1 MDKQNKV
8 YNAKELFEKNNK
20 EAKNLSSLNVNAEV
34 DFHIH
39 STNSDGIFNISEIAE
54 MAISSNTS
62 HIIITDHNTILNGYK
77 ELLEIKNNIPK
88 DKLTINI
95 GVEVACKFYDTKYNK
110 NIPIEVLCYNV
121 NPYKMQEFLNKYNFS
136 HKENQED
143 NLKFLLSVCDEEGL
157 IYSKN
162 IKVKPGFFATET
174 LCRDLITYKENKPYF
189 DKHNPTVYKSPK
201 LFFKKFCANPNSKF
215 YFDSTKA
222 LPTINEVCDLVHGIG
237 GISILAHPCI
247 YIYKT
252 EDEIIEFLEKVK
264 HTVCN
269 LTGIEV
275 YHANHTMEQR
285 RFLLDFAKDNNLLY
299 SGGSDFHTG
308 PYSIVG
314 FGRLYMPLGLKEKDF
329 PWMKNFKY

>member
-1 MDKQNKV
+1 MNIQNKL
-8 YNAKELFEKNNK
+8 YNAKDLFIKNKK
-20 EAKNLSSLNVNAEV
+20 EANYLEKLNVIADV

-77 ELLEIKNNIPK
+77 ELLEIKNNILE

-121 NPYKMQEFLNKYNFS
+121 DPYKMQDFLNNYEFS
-136 HKENQED
+136 HKEDQED

-157 IYSKN
+157 IYSKD
-162 IKVKPGFFATET
+162 IKVQPGLFATET
-174 LCRDLITYKENKPYF
+174 LCRDLIKYPENKPYF
-189 DKHNPTVYKSPK
+189 DKHNPSIYRSPK

-215 YFDSTKA
+215 YFDTTKT
-222 LPTINEVCDLVHGIG
+222 LPTINDVCDFVKSLN
-237 GISILAHPCI
+237 GISILAHPCL

-252 EDEIIEFLEKVK
+252 KDEILEFVNKAYKSTE
-264 HTVCN
+264 N
-269 LTGIEV
+269 ISGIEV

-285 RFLLDFAKDNNLLY
+285 RFLLDFAKNNNLLY

-308 PYSIVG
+308 PYSIIG

-329 PWMKNFKY
+329 PWMKGFKF